1 MGRIGTGLG
10 LLAGAALSLSACAS
24 APPPAPAPVC
34 PAGQEPMR
42 TAQLFFGRNIGDR
55 PAVSQEDFQR
65 FLDEVVTPRFPTG
78 LTVLEGGGQWK
89 GAENVLI
96 REASKIVVL
105 VIPKGEGRMRKVE
118 EIRKAYKDRFGQES
132 VLLVT
137 QEACVAF

>member
-10 LLAGAALSLSACAS
+10 LLAAAAFGLSACAS
-24 APPPAPAPVC
+24 APPTTPAPAC

-96 REASKIVVL
+96 REASKVVVL

>member
-10 LLAGAALSLSACAS
+10 FLAGAVLGLSGCAS
-24 APPPAPAPVC
+24 APPAAPAPNC

-55 PAVSQEDFQR
+55 PAVSQADFQR

-96 REASKIVVL
+96 REASKVVVL
-105 VIPKGEGRMRKVE
+105 VMPKGEGRMSKVE